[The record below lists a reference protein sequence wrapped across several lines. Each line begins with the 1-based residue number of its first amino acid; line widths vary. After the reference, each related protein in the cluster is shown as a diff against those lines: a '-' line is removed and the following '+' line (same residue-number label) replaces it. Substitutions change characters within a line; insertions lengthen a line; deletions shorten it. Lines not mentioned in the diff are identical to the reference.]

1 MTDAYSDIRD
11 DYDTPGME
19 PDHLDDDPVAEVRRW
34 LDRAVGAGAPQANT
48 ASLATVAADG
58 RPSVRSV
65 LLKGID
71 HGFVFYT
78 NYRSRK
84 ADQIERNPA
93 VALSLTWV
101 TLHQQIRIEGTAQR
115 VERALSDA
123 YFASRPRGAQIAARA
138 SRQSAEL
145 SDRAALEE
153 RFAAEEAAW
162 PAVVD
167 RPEYWGGFRIIA
179 DRIEFWQGRRD
190 RMHDRIEYLA
200 HGEEWRRRRL
210 SP

>member
-1 MTDAYSDIRD
+1 VTDAYSDIRD
-11 DYDTPGME
+11 DYDTAEME

-34 LDRAVGAGAPQANT
+34 LDRAIGAGAPQANT
-48 ASLATVAADG
+48 ASLATVGADG

-101 TLHQQIRIEGTAQR
+101 ALHQQIRIEGTARR

-167 RPEYWGGFRIIA
+167 RPEDWGGFRIIA